1 MDQSV
6 ENKTEIKDKLVN
18 FYNNNKLKIFII
30 IFILLVSVLAFYL
43 LKQNQIKQNNLIAE
57 QYIKAG
63 IYLTSNKKDDAREIF
78 QNIILSKNKFYSV
91 LALNQII
98 EKNLISD
105 KSKILEYFDSLEK
118 MNHSEEKQ
126 DLISLKKALYLI
138 KNSDVKAGKALL
150 EKLIDKN
157 SELKSIAEDIILK

>member
-105 KSKILEYFDSLEK
+105 KSKILEYLD
-118 MNHSEEKQ
+118 
-126 DLISLKKALYLI
+126 
-138 KNSDVKAGKALL
+138 
-150 EKLIDKN
+150 
-157 SELKSIAEDIILK
+157 